1 MVVTCSQKVAKMS
14 FHLRYKANETDG
26 KKLVIEQVKQS
37 DACNLIALKK
47 KGIVSKYAIMLF
59 EDLRQQSC
67 MMAAEN

>member
-1 MVVTCSQKVAKMS
+1 MP
-14 FHLRYKANETDG
+14 FHLRYKSNETDG

-37 DACNLIALKK
+37 DACNLIAFKK